1 MSINYLEKIT
11 ELYAFVSVDE
21 GGEGVI
27 GMTIDMPDGR
37 ETFMP
42 FVCADKARM
51 ESLKPFAIGI
61 AKSSNKTVKLIKLT
75 NREELEIINQQEG
88 ATEHE

>member
-27 GMTIDMPDGR
+27 GQTIPMGGR
-37 ETFMP
+37 EVFMP

-51 ESLKPFAIGI
+51 ESLKPL
-61 AKSSNKTVKLIKLT
+61 AKQISEHTGKKIRLIKMSKRT
-75 NREELEIINQQEG
+75 VIEEIS
-88 ATEHE
+88 

>member
-27 GMTIDMPDGR
+27 CQQIEMPNGK
-37 ETFMP
+37 TFMP
-42 FVCADKARM
+42 FVCADKDRM
-51 ESLKPFAIGI
+51 ESLKPLAIKIG
-61 AKSSNKTVKLIKLT
+61 KLGNRKVKLIKLSA
-75 NREELEIINQQEG
+75 REEIEEYLP
-88 ATEHE
+88 